1 MPPLGVVISPF
12 CPAMLT
18 KYQRRGIFFFL
29 TICQCV
35 QKAAGRLRVPAA
47 AQSFGVCLYLC
58 QYKNTTEHH
67 SLWLRHFYVV
77 STCACVCLAVS
88 IEGVGGSDGE
98 SSSSHYQPFAF
109 HPSGKGYLRNRA
121 AIKAAP
127 QKPLRT
133 IFCFTPKHAH
143 SFHLCV
149 VLKWTLRDIVAPRSK
164 TRMIYLPEEGT
175 NLFQICFHR
184 PHSWATSQQR
194 VGRGSRAADW
204 SRYCSVS
211 LFFWARV
218 WICAWGRSRQ
228 ISEGDRKAGRPTGL
242 KPLLLQLPLDFSPAT
257 V

>member
-18 KYQRRGIFFFL
+18 KYQRRGIFFFNHL
-29 TICQCV
+29 PACAESCRTTESSCCGPKFWGLFVPLSIQEHDWASQFVVASFLC
-35 QKAAGRLRVPAA
+35 RV
-47 AQSFGVCLYLC
+47 YLC
-58 QYKNTTEHH
+58 
-67 SLWLRHFYVV
+67 LRLPRGEYWGGWWVGRR
-77 STCACVCLAVS
+77 VC
-88 IEGVGGSDGE
+88 G
-98 SSSSHYQPFAF
+98 SHYQPFAF

-127 QKPLRT
+127 HKPLRT

>member
-1 MPPLGVVISPF
+1 MPPSTGPLNASIRCCNLPLLPCHVNKVSKEGD
-12 CPAMLT
+12 
-18 KYQRRGIFFFL
+18 FFL
-29 TICQCV
+29 TICQRG

-47 AQSFGVCLYLC
+47 SQSFGVCLYLC

-77 STCACVCLAVS
+77 STCACICLAVS

-98 SSSSHYQPFAF
+98 SSGSHYQPFAF

-184 PHSWATSQQR
+184 PHSWATSQQ
-194 VGRGSRAADW
+194 
-204 SRYCSVS
+204 
-211 LFFWARV
+211 
-218 WICAWGRSRQ
+218 
-228 ISEGDRKAGRPTGL
+228 KGRPWISCGRL
-242 KPLLLQLPLDFSPAT
+242 IKILQC
-257 V
+257 

>member
-1 MPPLGVVISPF
+1 M
-12 CPAMLT
+12 
-18 KYQRRGIFFFL
+18 
-29 TICQCV
+29 
-35 QKAAGRLRVPAA
+35 
-47 AQSFGVCLYLC
+47 YLC

-98 SSSSHYQPFAF
+98 SSGSHYQPFAF
-109 HPSGKGYLRNRA
+109 HPSGRGYLRNRA

-127 QKPLRT
+127 HKPLRT

-194 VGRGSRAADW
+194 VGRGSRAAD
-204 SRYCSVS
+204 
-211 LFFWARV
+211 
-218 WICAWGRSRQ
+218 
-228 ISEGDRKAGRPTGL
+228 
-242 KPLLLQLPLDFSPAT
+242 
-257 V
+257 